1 MTEQN
6 DKLKA
11 AALAERF
18 RVYSRTTGMNMPI
31 SNAEAELII
40 EVLRKFDRVQNAE
53 QSLEATFAN
62 VQAWENRVDKLID
75 RVLAVYVAASAIASL
90 AHVFFLW
97 SGLLP

>member
-40 EVLRKFDRVQNAE
+40 EVLRKFDQVQSA
-53 QSLEATFAN
+53 AN
-62 VQAWENRVDKLID
+62 NS
-75 RVLAVYVAASAIASL
+75 AASAEIFFANAKAWELRHGQHLRRAFDAL
-90 AHVFFLW
+90 AIGFLMVCLALN
-97 SGLLP
+97 GLLP